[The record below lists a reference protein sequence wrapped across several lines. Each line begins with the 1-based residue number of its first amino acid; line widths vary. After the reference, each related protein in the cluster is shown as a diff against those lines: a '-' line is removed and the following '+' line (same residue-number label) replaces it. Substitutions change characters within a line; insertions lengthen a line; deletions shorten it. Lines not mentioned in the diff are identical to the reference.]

1 MRGFDVN
8 LLKVSFHI
16 TGVNNLATK
25 QWGYTPQML
34 ADRLQRDLSAGNVTQ
49 TFDLGMGAVR
59 PVAVSLGQPTEPTK
73 PTPEPTKPTP
83 EPTKPTKPTPEPT
96 KPTPEPT
103 KPTEPTETTE
113 PNVSSSTGVTVGA
126 AVGLFF
132 LGMLVSALAL
142 LTVCG
147 VIVFCKRRS
156 TQGSFD
162 INKNAAVDYERQN
175 DNVALS
181 PTEDKI

>member
-73 PTPEPTKPTP
+73 PTPEPTKTYSL
-83 EPTKPTKPTPEPT
+83 
-96 KPTPEPT
+96 
-103 KPTEPTETTE
+103 
-113 PNVSSSTGVTVGA
+113 N
-126 AVGLFF
+126 
-132 LGMLVSALAL
+132 L
-142 LTVCG
+142 LNLLNLLLNLLNLLLNLLNLLNLL
-147 VIVFCKRRS
+147 KLL
-156 TQGSFD
+156 
-162 INKNAAVDYERQN
+162 N
-175 DNVALS
+175 LMS
-181 PTEDKI
+181 PAPQV

>member
-1 MRGFDVN
+1 MFNLTLSCFFFAQIRGFDGN

-16 TGVNNLATK
+16 TGVNSLATK
-25 QWGYTPQML
+25 QWNYTPQML
-34 ADRLQRDLSAGNVTQ
+34 ADRLQRDLSAGNVPQ

-59 PVAVSLGQPTEPTK
+59 PVAVSLGQSG
-73 PTPEPTKPTP
+73 
-83 EPTKPTKPTPEPT
+83 
-96 KPTPEPT
+96 
-103 KPTEPTETTE
+103 
-113 PNVSSSTGVTVGA
+113 VSTGATVGIA
-126 AVGLFF
+126 IALFL

-147 VIVFCKRRS
+147 VIVLCKRRS

-181 PTEDKI
+181 STDDKI